1 MPAASVIFFL
11 LVAKSCWCFPKHV
24 VKETS
29 CVFTSKAGWRPGPDQ
44 TATVHCR
51 VWVKT
56 MLLWQ
61 RLVSGGSSRAGQGCF
76 PSCSSAVSVYLPW
89 HSDMWEIKCGT
100 KMIVLGMTEVRSH
113 AWSQPRWVA
122 SKSWH
127 KHRSCVWALWKA
139 DRCVSSAC
147 FPASKYPVM

>member
-1 MPAASVIFFL
+1 MPAASVISFL
-11 LVAKSCWCFPKHV
+11 VCQELLMLPKHV
-24 VKETS
+24 VKEAS
-29 CVFTSKAGWRPGPDQ
+29 CMFTFKTGWRPGPDQ

-61 RLVSGGSSRAGQGCF
+61 RLVSDGSSRAGRGCF
-76 PSCSSAVSVYLPW
+76 PSCSSAVSVYLLW

-100 KMIVLGMTEVRSH
+100 RRIVLGMTEVRSH
-113 AWSQPRWVA
+113 ARSQPWWVV

-127 KHRSCVWALWKA
+127 KHRSCGWALWKA
-139 DRCVSSAC
+139 YLCASSAC
-147 FPASKYPVM
+147 FPASKYHVM